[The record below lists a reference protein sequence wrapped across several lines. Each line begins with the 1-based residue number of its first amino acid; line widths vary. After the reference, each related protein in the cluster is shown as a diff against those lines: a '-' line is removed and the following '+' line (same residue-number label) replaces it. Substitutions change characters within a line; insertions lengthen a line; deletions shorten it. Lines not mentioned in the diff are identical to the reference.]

1 MKTPPAAAGL
11 ALLIALSATGIADA
25 GLVREPIAA
34 QAKPCK
40 AETKRLKQFQRG
52 MASRRRAF
60 FRSHRSA
67 KARRTFVK
75 QQRKKL
81 KTRRRAR
88 ARCLRANEPPPLTPV
103 PPPPPAP
110 VPPSPAPPTRAAVS
124 PDITPPVLVLESPTA
139 GTWFDVPRA
148 TLRGRA
154 SDAGSGLA
162 SVKCAG
168 QAATLAGGRFTC
180 EVPLAAGANQIAVT
194 AADAAGNTARTS
206 VTVRHGPGLLAGAED
221 GAALAQVR
229 DTDTDPRHEDSE
241 LETTLAGQRVARGEI
256 GVRIAPTAT
265 VAQVNAA
272 LASVGGTIAGAVAG
286 APQLAVT
293 IPDPGSLSALEDVL
307 DELRAMPGIE
317 RSTLADMPATNE
329 LPPGFASPPSV
340 AGGAA
345 LSHLIALRM
354 PAAWNARR
362 AIRLADRPTL
372 IVADMFGDGPLSA
385 LVDVTYNSAALR
397 RLTGRNEHG
406 YHVVGIAA
414 SSFSTNGT
422 VAGNVTGVF
431 PATTPLHVIEAIGAS
446 TQMTGVRIIQQANA
460 RTGHVVVNTSLG
472 WDVTPTDDQAQQGGS
487 DWAQLVRGTAGLEDR
502 LLHAT
507 SAGNVAGPSSTN
519 SRWSASLRSDLTDA
533 AGQPMG
539 ALRNTL
545 SVENLVETS
554 APALEPG
561 CLAVSS
567 NRGGT
572 IAAVGTD
579 VHSHLFGSAA
589 GDKTGTSMASPQVA
603 GLAMYL
609 WSLAPD
615 LSAPQLRAAMVAT
628 ARPALPDDATGCNTD
643 VPSAPRLDAYAA
655 VLSLDRPVALTPATA
670 PVRTAILDQDAD
682 RDFDEDDLELFSDA
696 ARADAGDRDYSR
708 SDLNGDG
715 FTGGAATLPLD
726 LSLVGSTRGG
736 APRLEKVNQGIEG
749 VSVEFDEAAVTDM
762 QALCFYAY
770 SKLYTG
776 SPDRRATLLEPRE
789 RCDAEQQFTNG
800 KLVAVGRSPRGLGQL
815 FPPPRLWTIE
825 PPAAPVTFTPEGE
838 SPGQP
843 AWSPDGERIAYPRF
857 APAGQEGIWI
867 IDAAGGGAARIAG
880 TQSGDDD
887 PTWSPDGTRI
897 AFNGRGRTPA
907 GIGIVDADGGAPALV
922 PGTSGYRDP
931 SWSPDGR
938 LIAASTGGQQP
949 DIVVFAPDGLGKVE
963 LTDNGTIEEYSP
975 DWSPDGT
982 RIVFVSNRQIPGGT
996 VTRTRL
1002 WIMDADGSDVTL
1014 FTAPFGTN
1022 TSGTTVQDEHPVWAP
1037 DGTSIAFARSHQNGS
1052 RFVMTKE
1059 DDPEELAVAVTPL
1072 PTDDTDH
1079 TFDLPDWQPRPV
1091 EP

>member
-1 MKTPPAAAGL
+1 MKTALTAAGL

-25 GLVREPIAA
+25 GLAREPVAA
-34 QAKPCK
+34 QAKPCA
-40 AETKRLKQFQRG
+40 AEAKRLKQFQRRT
-52 MASRRRAF
+52 ASRRRAF

-75 QQRKKL
+75 RQRKKL
-81 KTRRRAR
+81 KTLRRAR
-88 ARCLRANEPPPLTPV
+88 ARCLRANAPAPPPPV
-103 PPPPPAP
+103 PAPPPAP
-110 VPPSPAPPTRAAVS
+110 VPPPPAPPIPPAISLDT
-124 PDITPPVLVLESPTA
+124 TPPVLVLESPTP

-148 TLRGRA
+148 TLRGRS
-154 SDAGSGLA
+154 SDADSPLA
-162 SVKCAG
+162 SVRCAG
-168 QAATLAGGRFTC
+168 QAATLAAGRFTC
-180 EVPLAAGANQIAVT
+180 EVPLAEGTNQIAVT
-194 AADAAGNTARTS
+194 AADAAGNTAQTS
-206 VTVRHGPGLLAGAED
+206 VTVRHGPGLLAGEED
-221 GAALAQVR
+221 GTALGQVR

-241 LETTLAGQRVARGEI
+241 IETTPAGQRVARGEI

-265 VAQVNAA
+265 VEQVNAA

-293 IPDPGSLSALEDVL
+293 IPDPGSLPALEDVL

-317 RSTLADMPATNE
+317 RPMLADMPATNE

-340 AGGAA
+340 AGGVA

-362 AIRLADRPTL
+362 AIRPADRPTL

-385 LVDVTYNSAALR
+385 LVDATYNSADLR
-397 RLTGRNEHG
+397 RMTSRDEHG

-414 SSFSTNGT
+414 SGFSTNGT
-422 VAGNVTGVF
+422 AAGNVTGVF
-431 PATTPLHVIEAIGAS
+431 PARTPLHVIEALGVSSQI
-446 TQMTGVRIIQQANA
+446 TGVRIIQQAKA

-472 WDVTPTDDQAQQGGS
+472 WLPAPDDEDARLGGF
-487 DWAQLVRGTAGLEDR
+487 DWAQLVRATAGLEDR

-507 SAGNVAGPSSTN
+507 SAGNVAGPASRN
-519 SRWSASLRSDLTDA
+519 SRWSASLRTDLTDA
-533 AGQPMG
+533 AGQPVP

-545 SVENLVETS
+545 AVENLVETP
-554 APALEPG
+554 APAFEPG
-561 CLAVSS
+561 CLAVTS

-609 WSLAPD
+609 WSIAPD
-615 LSAPQLRAAMVAT
+615 LSASQMRRAMVAT

-655 VLSLDRPVALTPATA
+655 VLSLDQAAVLTPATA
-670 PVRTAILDQDAD
+670 PVRTAILDRDAD
-682 RDFDEDDLELFSDA
+682 GDFDEDDLELFSAA
-696 ARADAGDRDYSR
+696 ARTDAGDRDYSR

-715 FTGGAATLPLD
+715 FTGGTATAPLD

-770 SKLYTG
+770 SNLYTG
-776 SPDRRATLLEPRE
+776 SPDRRVTLLEPRE

-800 KLVAVGRSPRGLGQL
+800 KLVAVGRSPRAPGQL
-815 FPPPRLWTIE
+815 FPPPRLWTVE
-825 PPAAPVTFTPEGE
+825 PPAAPVTFAPEGQ

-843 AWSPDGERIAYPRF
+843 AWSRDGERIAYPRS

-867 IDAAGGGAARIAG
+867 INAAGGGAARIAG
-880 TQSGDDD
+880 TQLLDAD

-907 GIGIVDADGGAPALV
+907 GIYVVDADGGTPTLIA
-922 PGTSGYRDP
+922 GTTGYQDP

-949 DIVVFAPDGLGKVE
+949 DIVVFAPDGLGKLE
-963 LTDNGTIEEYSP
+963 LTDNGTVEEYSP

-1002 WIMDADGSDVTL
+1002 WIMDADGSDVTQ
-1014 FTAPFGTN
+1014 FTAPFATN
-1022 TSGTTVQDEHPVWAP
+1022 SSGTTVQDEHPVWAP

-1052 RFVMTKE
+1052 RFLMTKQL
-1059 DDPEELAVAVTPL
+1059 DADLAVAVTPQ
-1072 PTDDTDH
+1072 PTNEADH